1 MASPRFEVP
10 SGAIDNVNTVFTLS
24 RSYTPGTVAVFL
36 NGQLKREDYDDG
48 WIETDPVAGVVTLKE
63 PPRSAGGYEPLD
75 VVQIFYIDTEPL
87 PPEVESVA
95 EALPGVIEEEIEVEG
110 LLLQD
115 EDLFSPVLEV
125 EASVYGL
132 LSDDD
137 LPIEGELVPE
147 EDLIGLV
154 VAEDCA

>member
-10 SGAIDNVNTVFTLS
+10 SGAIDNVNVTFTLS
-24 RSYTPGTVAVFL
+24 QSYTPGSVAVFL
-36 NGQLKREDYDDG
+36 NGQLKRQDYEDG

-63 PPRSAGGYEPLD
+63 PPRYASNISPAD
-75 VVQIFYIDTEPL
+75 VVQIFYIDTEPF
-87 PPEVESVA
+87 PPEVETVA
-95 EALPGVIEEEIEVEG
+95 EALPGRVEEEIEVAG

-115 EDLFSPVLEV
+115 EDLFSPVLEA
-125 EASVYGL
+125 ELAVYGL
-132 LSDDD
+132 LSEDD

-147 EDLIGLV
+147 EEIFGLL